1 MILKIEGFVL
11 RLSEVVGERLWFN
24 NLVIVDLLDENCFNK
39 LVEKFSEFY
48 DNEWI
53 EFYEILDGIGGEEE
67 LIGLIV
73 LLL

>member
-1 MILKIEGFVL
+1 MVILKIEGFVL

-53 EFYEILDGIGGEEE
+53 EFYEILDGIGEEVE
-67 LIGLIV
+67 LIG
-73 LLL
+73 

>member
-1 MILKIEGFVL
+1 MNIILFYIFCLDFGF
-11 RLSEVVGERLWFN
+11 RLSLVVGERLWFN

-53 EFYEILDGIGGEEE
+53 EFYENMEGIGFEEE
-67 LIGLIV
+67 IIG
-73 LLL
+73 